1 MDYERFREYFNSH
14 DVYSANNGMKILKM
28 EEGYAEA
35 ELDFGTLHHNFMGT
49 PHGGA
54 LSTLADI
61 TAGVSIISFGKLVVT
76 LNSNINYVKPAKPG
90 KIRAVATAVH
100 RSRQIG
106 SSEVRIYDEENTLV
120 CFCSYIMFIT
130 NKDAVIPET
139 DQE

>member
-1 MDYERFREYFNSH
+1 MIVDYERFREYFNH
-14 DVYSANNGMKILKM
+14 NDVFSSNNGMKILKM

-35 ELDFGTLHHNFMGT
+35 ELDYDPGHHNFMGT
-49 PHGGA
+49 LHGGV

-76 LNSNINYVKPAKPG
+76 LNSNINYVKPAKRG
-90 KIRAVATAVH
+90 KIKAVATAVH

-130 NKDAVIPET
+130 NQEAVFSAT
-139 DQE
+139 D